1 MSLLQLRQL
10 KITLKIN
17 LKSGNISCRD
27 WWRTFKSL
35 IGKTKTA
42 PIPPLNHNGE
52 QINDPT
58 EKANVFDKYFQLQR
72 QLDDKNKPAPNLPQ
86 SATLLSSII
95 VQKEEVCILLKS
107 LDTGKACGPD
117 QIST

>member
-1 MSLLQLRQL
+1 MEDVQIAHRQD
-10 KITLKIN
+10 K
-17 LKSGNISCRD
+17 
-27 WWRTFKSL
+27 
-35 IGKTKTA
+35 KTA

-58 EKANVFDKYFQLQR
+58 EKANVFNKYFLLQS
-72 QLDDKNKPAPNLPQ
+72 QLDDKNKPIPKLPQ

-95 VQKEEVCILLKS
+95 VQKEEVCILLKA

-117 QIST
+117 QISNSNVWTTDRFI